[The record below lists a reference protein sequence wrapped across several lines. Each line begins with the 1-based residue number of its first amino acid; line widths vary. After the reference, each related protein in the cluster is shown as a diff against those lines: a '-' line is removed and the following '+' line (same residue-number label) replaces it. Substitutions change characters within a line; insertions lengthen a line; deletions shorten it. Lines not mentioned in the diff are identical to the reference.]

1 MPRFAT
7 YNVHDCVGRDGRYE
21 PERIARVVAE
31 IDADVIAL
39 QEVTLDH
46 AGDVVQCLEEITGM
60 TAIDGT
66 IFDRGVGRYGNV
78 LLSRWPF
85 VRERI
90 HDISFRSREPRGVID
105 VDFRVDGRIWRVL
118 ATHLGLRGNER
129 REQLALIARLVDAR
143 SVDVDVD
150 VLLGDFNVWLGGRTF
165 RPFMDRGFAVS
176 RVVSFPSW
184 PTPLLK
190 LDRILVRGAADAPRY
205 RRFHTAAVGV
215 ASDHVPVV
223 CDVSV

>member
-129 REQLALIARLVDAR
+129 REQLALIARLIDAR
-143 SVDVDVD
+143 SVDVDVE
-150 VLLGDFNVWLGGRTF
+150 VLLGDALAQPGHPGH
-165 RPFMDRGFAVS
+165 DRG
-176 RVVSFPSW
+176 RPGLTGR
-184 PTPLLK
+184 PM
-190 LDRILVRGAADAPRY
+190 
-205 RRFHTAAVGV
+205 
-215 ASDHVPVV
+215 
-223 CDVSV
+223 